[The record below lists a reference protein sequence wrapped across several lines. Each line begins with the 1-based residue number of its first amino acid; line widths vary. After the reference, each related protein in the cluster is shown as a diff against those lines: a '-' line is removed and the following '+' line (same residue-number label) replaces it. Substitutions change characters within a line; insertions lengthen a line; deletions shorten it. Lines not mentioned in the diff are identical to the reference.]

1 MRTLIIVAA
10 SFGGIL
16 LFLLASASA
25 NTALFAR
32 HYPWLLGLNATVAL
46 ALLALIAWQVRIL
59 WREHRAQVFGSRLK
73 LRLLLMF
80 GLMAV
85 LPGVLIYA
93 VSVQF
98 VTKSIETWFD
108 VRVEKA
114 LESGLDLGRSA
125 LDSLLDDLA
134 SKGSAMALDLGDLS
148 EAQRSLALTRLRE
161 QNGVPFAALL
171 SANGQL
177 LATATSELGTAMP
190 TQPSLEQLRQARNG
204 RGYRQVESAGG
215 NDLSLRVLVPVS
227 PFGLGGET
235 RVLQLTQPVPAG
247 LASNA
252 DRVQDVYRD
261 YQELSLGRQGLT
273 RIYAMTLTL
282 AVLLAL
288 FTAIAMAF
296 VLARRLSAPLSILAE
311 GTQAVA
317 AGDFTPRQAIYSRD
331 ELGVLTQSFSRMTRQ
346 LDEARRD
353 TERHR
358 SEVESARA
366 YLESILANL
375 SAGVLAFDRSF
386 ILRTV
391 NQGAKTILDD
401 DFSALLAEPVDGWAR
416 EQVFGRAIRAA
427 FAEHGRK
434 EWQTQIELERLGGLP
449 QILLLRGTQL
459 PAGSS
464 GGYLVVFDDVTRIV
478 AAQRSAAWG
487 EVARRLAHEI
497 KNPLTPIQLSA
508 ERLQLKFA
516 DKLTGADAEM
526 LSRSTQTII
535 NQVQAMKRM
544 VNEFSDY
551 ARMPAPE
558 LAALDLNALVG
569 EVLGLYETS
578 GTGIRVDLAVDLP
591 PVWGDASQLR
601 QIIHN
606 LLRNAEDAQEGADA
620 PRISVVTRRLPTMAE
635 LEVSDAGPGFPN
647 DMMARVFEPY
657 VTTKAR
663 GTGLGLAIV
672 KKIVDEHHGS
682 IRINNRQPVGAEVCI
697 RLPLAPAAE
706 ADGGEALAANEPVL
720 VIASTQTVVST
731 LNPRAP
737 TAAAPESR
745 ARDVHRKES

>member
-1 MRTLIIVAA
+1 MKKLIIVAA

-32 HYPWLLGLNATVAL
+32 HYPWLLGLNAIVAL
-46 ALLALIAWQVRIL
+46 SLFVLIVWQVRDL
-59 WREHRAQVFGSRLK
+59 WQEHRAKVFGSRLK
-73 LRLLLMF
+73 LRLMLMF
-80 GLMAV
+80 GFMAI

-114 LESGLDLGRSA
+114 LESGLNLGREA
-125 LDSLLDDLA
+125 LDSLRADLVDKA
-134 SKGSAMALDLGDLS
+134 RNMALELS
-148 EAQRSLALTRLRE
+148 ERSEAPPRLALSRLRE
-161 QNGVPFAALL
+161 QTGVQSAALY

-177 LATATSELGTAMP
+177 LATATSELSAPMP
-190 TQPSLEQLRQARNG
+190 VQPAAELVSRVRNG
-204 RGYRQVESAGG
+204 RVHSEIDGSAGKE
-215 NDLSLRVLVPVS
+215 LILRALVPVVS
-227 PFGLGGET
+227 LDLGAET
-235 RVLQLTQPVPAG
+235 RILQLTQSVPAG

-252 DRVQDVYRD
+252 ERVQEVYRD
-261 YQELSLGRQGLT
+261 YQELSLGREGLT

-282 AVLLAL
+282 TVLLAL
-288 FTAIAMAF
+288 FTAIATAF

-331 ELGVLTQSFSRMTRQ
+331 ELGVLTQSFNQMTRQ
-346 LDEARRD
+346 LDDARRD

-358 SEVESARA
+358 ADVESARA

-375 SAGVLAFDRSF
+375 SAGVLVFDKRF
-386 ILRTV
+386 LLRTI
-391 NQGAKTILDD
+391 NQGARMILDD
-401 DFSALLAEPVDGWAR
+401 DLNDLLAESVDSWPH
-416 EQVFGRAIRAA
+416 EQVLGRAIREA

-434 EWQTQIELERLGGLP
+434 EWQTQIELDRPGGLP
-449 QILLLRGTQL
+449 QILLVRGTQL
-459 PAGSS
+459 PEGSA
-464 GGYLVVFDDVTRIV
+464 GGYVVVFDDVTRLV

-508 ERLQLKFA
+508 ERLQVKLA
-516 DKLTGADAEM
+516 DKLSGSDVDM

-558 LAALDLNALVG
+558 LKELNLNQLID
-569 EVLGLYETS
+569 EVLGLYEAS
-578 GTGIRVDLAVDLP
+578 GADIQLKLQENLP
-591 PVWGDASQLR
+591 SVWGDASQLR

-606 LLRNAEDAQEGADA
+606 LLRNAEDALGESGQSE
-620 PRISVVTRRLPTMAE
+620 IIVVTRVVENMAE
-635 LEVSDAGPGFPN
+635 LAVRDSGPGFPPEI
-647 DMMARVFEPY
+647 MARVFEPY
-657 VTTKAR
+657 VTTKTG

-672 KKIVDEHHGS
+672 KKIVDEHQGQIK
-682 IRINNRQPVGAEVCI
+682 IRNRQPEGAEVCI
-697 RLPLAPAAE
+697 LLPLAQ
-706 ADGGEALAANEPVL
+706 V
-720 VIASTQTVVST
+720 TQEKPSKSETS
-731 LNPRAP
+731 
-737 TAAAPESR
+737 
-745 ARDVHRKES
+745 KES

>member
-1 MRTLIIVAA
+1 MRNLIIVAA

-32 HYPWLLGLNATVAL
+32 HYPWLLGLNAIVAL
-46 ALLALIAWQVRIL
+46 SLFAMIVWQVRAL
-59 WREHRAQVFGSRLK
+59 WQEHRAKVFGSRLK
-73 LRLLLMF
+73 LRLMFMF

-114 LESGLDLGRSA
+114 LESGLNLGREA
-125 LDSLLDDLA
+125 LDSLRADL
-134 SKGSAMALDLGDLS
+134 SEKGRIMALDLGDIS
-148 EAQRSLALTRLRE
+148 EAQRRYALDRLRD
-161 QNGVPFAALL
+161 QKGVQSAALF
-171 SANGQL
+171 ATNGQL
-177 LATATSELGTAMP
+177 LATATSELSAP
-190 TQPSLEQLRQARNG
+190 APVQPSSEMINRVRSG
-204 RGYRQVESAGG
+204 RVQSEVDGTDGRE
-215 NDLSLRVLVPVS
+215 LLLRVLAPVA
-227 PFGLGGET
+227 PNGLGMET
-235 RVLQLTQPVPAG
+235 RLLQLTQSVPAG
-247 LASNA
+247 LALNA
-252 DRVQDVYRD
+252 ERVQSVYRD

-282 AVLLAL
+282 TVLLAL

-331 ELGVLTQSFSRMTRQ
+331 ELGVLTQSFNRMTRQ
-346 LDEARRD
+346 LDDARRD

-358 SEVESARA
+358 AAVESARA

-375 SAGVLAFDRSF
+375 SAGVLVFDRQFLLS
-386 ILRTV
+386 RV
-391 NQGAKTILDD
+391 NEGAQTILDD
-401 DFSALLAEPVDGWAR
+401 DFTGLLAEPIEAWTR
-416 EQVFGRAIRAA
+416 EKAFGQAIRDA
-427 FAEHGRK
+427 FAEYGKK
-434 EWQTQIELERLGGLP
+434 EWQTQLELERPGGAP

-459 PAGSS
+459 PEGTQ
-464 GGYLVVFDDVTRIV
+464 GGFVVVFDDVTRLV

-508 ERLQLKFA
+508 ERLQV
-516 DKLTGADAEM
+516 KLSEKLGGGDAEL

-558 LAALDLNALVG
+558 LASLDLNALVG

-578 GTGIRVDLAVDLP
+578 QASIHLDLGPEIP
-591 PVWGDASQLR
+591 PVFGDSAQLR

-606 LLRNAEDAQEGADA
+606 LLRNAEDAQENGSN
-620 PRISVVTRRLPTMAE
+620 PEIGVVTRCVDGMAE
-635 LEVSDAGPGFPN
+635 LVVTDAGPGFPAEI
-647 DMMARVFEPY
+647 MARVFEPY
-657 VTTKAR
+657 VTTKVR

-672 KKIVDEHHGS
+672 KKIVDEHRGR
-682 IRINNRQPVGAEVCI
+682 IRVSNRQPVGAEVSI
-697 RLPLAPAAE
+697 RLPLAQ
-706 ADGGEALAANEPVL
+706 V
-720 VIASTQTVVST
+720 T
-731 LNPRAP
+731 
-737 TAAAPESR
+737 
-745 ARDVHRKES
+745 